1 MLGCQFMVRVI
12 SLSHGFIIDTML
24 IIRQSQLDTLVG
36 CKSECVPRL
45 VDVEYFLLFYLFI
58 FYISKSLT
66 FNVINFFYNLSNKIC
81 L

>member
-36 CKSECVPRL
+36 CKSKRLPRL
-45 VDVEYFLLFYLFI
+45 ADVEYFLLLF
-58 FYISKSLT
+58 
-66 FNVINFFYNLSNKIC
+66 
-81 L
+81 